1 MVLGVYK
8 VGWKKKS
15 SIFVEVESID
25 GEASWKN
32 ILKTVVLESVEIL
45 TSLGSNCFDVIVD
58 QIVISHFNKCNN

>member
-45 TSLGSNCFDVIVD
+45 TSLGSILLKFTENN
-58 QIVISHFNKCNN
+58 NKSNSVFW